1 VDAGEPWDFRE
12 MEMGEAGGV
21 VWGVA
26 MTSTW
31 VVADAGGDLLRP
43 DGEDDIF
50 VFLSFQSLRQCFK
63 FKHI

>member
-1 VDAGEPWDFRE
+1 MDAGEPWDFRE

-50 VFLSFQSLRQCFK
+50 VFFSLQSLRQCFK
-63 FKHI
+63 FTHI